1 MVEELAQKLRGSGYR
16 MTPQRQLV
24 LTAVEELGHATPE
37 QVCDHLAGAV
47 NTSTVYRNLEVLEEL
62 GLVRHTHLTDRAP
75 TYHSARG
82 EEHFHLICRA
92 CRREVAVPAAQADD
106 FAAHLRQ
113 GYGFVADVAHVAIFG
128 RCDDCGA
135 AAAAAADDSE
145 RPDHAD
151 RADSAD
157 RADKA
162 GHGHG
167 HPTQE
172 H

>member
-1 MVEELAQKLRGSGYR
+1 

-37 QVCDHLAGAV
+37 QVRDHLAGAV

-128 RCDDCGA
+128 RCEDCGA
-135 AAAAAADDSE
+135 DDPE

-151 RADSAD
+151 RAG
-157 RADKA
+157 RAHEA
-162 GHGHG
+162 G